1 MNGSTQPFLQ
11 RLASAEGMR
20 VGFREKPSD
29 LFLVAALSAVLSA
42 VAAIGLGGVAGFVA
56 GFVLVLVL
64 PGYAIMAA
72 LFPAAGEITW
82 LQRLTLSVG
91 LGIAAVSLV
100 GLLSNFAPWGIHV
113 GAIIVILDL
122 GTVGLCA
129 VAYVR
134 RQALPPE
141 RRLGFAVNVDTP
153 RWSRFSATERT
164 LVVVL
169 GLALGTAGTW
179 IAYSASRVGP
189 VPGFT
194 ELALLNESG
203 QPGGYPTNLV
213 IGEVATVIVLVI
225 NRESMSVNY
234 TLDAW
239 IATLGQ
245 VYNASSGQNET
256 VEVAST
262 LTSSYYVVLTDGT
275 SLRIPHTFHID
286 QAGDYRLKFYLY
298 RGPPAPDPYR
308 ALRLNITVS

>member
-122 GTVGLCA
+122 GTVGLSA

-134 RQALPPE
+134 RQRGAGRSRARLHGTRPAQRIGSAGRLPDEPGHRRGRDGNRPGHQPRIHVGELHAGCMDRDARPSLQRVERPE
-141 RRLGFAVNVDTP
+141 RDRRGGEYAHLLILRRADGRDQPSDSAYVPHRPSGRLPAQ
-153 RWSRFSATERT
+153 
-164 LVVVL
+164 VL
-169 GLALGTAGTW
+169 
-179 IAYSASRVGP
+179 P
-189 VPGFT
+189 VPGPART
-194 ELALLNESG
+194 R
-203 QPGGYPTNLV
+203 PVP
-213 IGEVATVIVLVI
+213 
-225 NRESMSVNY
+225 
-234 TLDAW
+234 
-239 IATLGQ
+239 
-245 VYNASSGQNET
+245 
-256 VEVAST
+256 
-262 LTSSYYVVLTDGT
+262 
-275 SLRIPHTFHID
+275 
-286 QAGDYRLKFYLY
+286 
-298 RGPPAPDPYR
+298 GPPPEHHGELTRCAAGRPRTATFTWDGRLRQPMERDP
-308 ALRLNITVS
+308 VCGM